1 MALLDD
7 VKVACRVT
15 STAYNTELTDLI
27 DAALADLGITD
38 IDQALLVTTGI
49 MPLIKRAVL
58 TYCKMNFGELEEG
71 KYDRLK
77 AAYDE
82 QKSQLLMSSTYNTWG
97 VS

>member
-38 IDQALLVTTGI
+38 IDPDLLVKTGN
-49 MPLIKRAVL
+49 MPLIKRADL